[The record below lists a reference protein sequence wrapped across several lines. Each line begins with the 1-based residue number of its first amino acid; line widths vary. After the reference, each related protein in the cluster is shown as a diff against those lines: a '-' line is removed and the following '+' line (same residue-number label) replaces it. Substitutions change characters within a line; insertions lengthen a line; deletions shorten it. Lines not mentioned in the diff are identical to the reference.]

1 MPNSEVL
8 KIDRLRIENYRS
20 ILSCDFTLGDVTF
33 LVGRNGAG
41 KTNLLDALAWFA
53 RFPNAQV
60 GVLVVDADKDP
71 ICELRLALQ
80 PRASAARSDRRI
92 SVVIA
97 ASEFEAWIV
106 AGLVGI
112 TQPVKAWKRFVTQRT
127 GWRKNSNENTA
138 LRSTK
143 YS

>member
-1 MPNSEVL
+1 LE
-8 KIDRLRIENYRS
+8 RLIA
-20 ILSCDFTLGDVTF
+20 
-33 LVGRNGAG
+33 AG
-41 KTNLLDALAWFA
+41 FA

-80 PRASAARSDRRI
+80 PRANAARSDRRV

-112 TQPVKAWKRFVTQRT
+112 TQPVKGV
-127 GWRKNSNENTA
+127 EA
-138 LRSTK
+138 LRNPKDWLEKEPERKHSPTVDQVLLTGQINLDTACK
-143 YS
+143 RSRSFRKLYKEICALLNAETF